1 MTENTK
7 FNAAILIIGNE
18 ILSGR
23 TQDTNT
29 GTIAKWLN
37 SIGVTVNEVRVIPD
51 IESTIVETVN
61 HLRKVNNYVF
71 TTGGIGPTHD
81 DITAQSISKAF
92 NLEYEIH
99 QEAFK
104 ILEAYYKVG
113 EFNEGRQK
121 MVWMPKNANLIL
133 NPTSGA
139 PGFYVENVFCLPGVP
154 SILKSMLGGL
164 KDKIVGGNPIIS
176 HTISL
181 KTVESE
187 IANSLTNVQD
197 NNKDVEIG
205 SYPFFQAGKLGVS
218 IVIRSEDQKK
228 IDKCSTEILKFV
240 NQKKIEVVIDN
251 KMLYFAY
258 GSNLNHFQMKRRCK
272 DSVFLK
278 KINLKDFKLTFR
290 SKYRAADIETKK
302 KFNSSWRII

>member
-61 HLRKVNNYVF
+61 HLRKVNNYIF

-104 ILEAYYKVG
+104 ILETYYKVG

-240 NQKKIEVVIDN
+240 NQKKIEVVI
-251 KMLYFAY
+251 
-258 GSNLNHFQMKRRCK
+258 R
-272 DSVFLK
+272 
-278 KINLKDFKLTFR
+278 
-290 SKYRAADIETKK
+290 
-302 KFNSSWRII
+302 

>member
-1 MTENTK
+1 MKKNK
-7 FNAAILIIGNE
+7 KVNAAILIIGNE

-29 GTIAKWLN
+29 NTIALWLN
-37 SIGVTVNEVRVIPD
+37 SIGVKVQEVRVIPD
-51 IESTIVETVN
+51 IEKIIIDTVN

-92 NLEYEIH
+92 NLTYEIH
-99 QEAFK
+99 KKAFK
-104 ILEAYYKVG
+104 ILEAYYKPG

-121 MVWMPKNANLIL
+121 MVWMPENANLIL

-139 PGFYVENVFCLPGVP
+139 PGFSVENVFCLPGVP

-164 KDKIVGGNPIIS
+164 KNNIIGGEAILS
-176 HTISL
+176 QTISL
-181 KTVESE
+181 RTVESE
-187 IANSLTNVQD
+187 IANSLTKVQN

-218 IVIRSEDQKK
+218 IVIRSEKQSKINECSDQ
-228 IDKCSTEILKFV
+228 ILNFV
-240 NQKKIEVVIDN
+240 KEMKIEVVE
-251 KMLYFAY
+251 
-258 GSNLNHFQMKRRCK
+258 R
-272 DSVFLK
+272 
-278 KINLKDFKLTFR
+278 
-290 SKYRAADIETKK
+290 
-302 KFNSSWRII
+302 

>member
-1 MTENTK
+1 MTKNTK
-7 FNAAILIIGNE
+7 VNAAILIIGNE

-29 GTIAKWLN
+29 SSIALWLN
-37 SIGVTVNEVRVIPD
+37 SIGVKVDEVRVIPD
-51 IESTIVETVN
+51 IESTIVDTVN
-61 HLRKVNNYVF
+61 HLRKTVDYVF

-81 DITAQSISKAF
+81 DITAKSISKAF

-99 QEAFK
+99 KEAFK
-104 ILEAYYKVG
+104 ILKAYYKIG

-121 MVWMPKNANLIL
+121 MVWMPRNANLIL

-139 PGFYVENVFCLPGVP
+139 PGFNIENVFCLPGVP

-164 KDKIVGGNPIIS
+164 TNKIVGGDPILS

-187 IANSLTNVQD
+187 IANSLTSVQD
-197 NNKDVEIG
+197 KNKDVEIG

-218 IVIRSEDQKK
+218 IVIRSENQSK
-228 IDKCSTEILKFV
+228 IDKCSSEILEFV
-240 NQKKIEVVIDN
+240 GEKKIEIV
-251 KMLYFAY
+251 A
-258 GSNLNHFQMKRRCK
+258 R
-272 DSVFLK
+272 
-278 KINLKDFKLTFR
+278 
-290 SKYRAADIETKK
+290 
-302 KFNSSWRII
+302 

>member
-1 MTENTK
+1 MTQNTK

-29 GTIAKWLN
+29 STIAQWLN
-37 SIGVTVNEVRVIPD
+37 SIGVKVNEVRVIPD
-51 IESTIVETVN
+51 IENKIIETVN

-99 QEAFK
+99 KEAFK
-104 ILEAYYKVG
+104 ILESYYKVG

-121 MVWMPKNANLIL
+121 MVWMPRNANLIL

-139 PGFYVENVFCLPGVP
+139 PGFNIENVFCLPGVP

-164 KDKIVGGNPIIS
+164 KNKIVGGDPILS

-218 IVIRSEDQKK
+218 IVIRSEDQSK
-228 IDKCSTEILKFV
+228 IDNCNSQILKFV
-240 NQKKIEVVIDN
+240 NEKNIEVVD
-251 KMLYFAY
+251 
-258 GSNLNHFQMKRRCK
+258 R
-272 DSVFLK
+272 
-278 KINLKDFKLTFR
+278 
-290 SKYRAADIETKK
+290 
-302 KFNSSWRII
+302 